1 MLTVV
6 SKQQKPQL
14 PTYFDPNIVTAKAS
28 TITLD
33 SYVVTDR
40 ITVKANIAPI
50 LAYDNTYIE
59 PFTYIDGGFFDA
71 VGTPVDALYYNTISW
86 DVTWNGGRP

>member
-1 MLTVV
+1 MLTIIA
-6 SKQQKPQL
+6 KQQKPSI
-14 PTYFDPNIVTAKAS
+14 PTYFDPN
-28 TITLD
+28 
-33 SYVVTDR
+33 R

-50 LAYDNTYIE
+50 LAYDDTYIE
-59 PFTYIDGGFFDA
+59 PFTYIDGGFYDA